1 MSKIKIRSDSPTP
14 IRSQLKE
21 LLIQEIRQRRFR
33 PGGRI
38 PSERELAER
47 YGISRASVRESI
59 TELIHS
65 GFLFRTVGK
74 GTFVSRELPDADT
87 PQKITSE
94 PHNIGFIISEN
105 IFHFVQTGYNKI
117 LGGVQEVCGQ
127 NGWRLLFSAVGE
139 DADSPGLNS
148 LRQAG
153 RLELDGCVV
162 VGGVRRNTLDSLQ
175 EEGIP
180 TVLVD
185 MLITDEAAD
194 ILAVTIDYAEGARM
208 AIQHLYDLGHRA
220 IGYIGFPGS
229 EKYRGYWE
237 SLEALGI
244 RYEPRHVEFLHLLDL
259 QPGILAGYQAM
270 QRMLAHGRL
279 PSALLVTN
287 DFVAIGVM
295 EALGVAGIRVPEQ
308 MSIVGF
314 DDLGQKTSPALTTV
328 RVDLAQVGREAA
340 GTLRRKMLG
349 EKLTEHAAVPVE
361 LVVRGSTAPVLVEAG
376 AANHVPR

>member
-1 MSKIKIRSDSPTP
+1 MPKTKIRSDSPTP

-21 LLIQEIRQRRFR
+21 ILIGEIRQGRFR

-59 TELIHS
+59 TELINS

-74 GTFVSRELPDADT
+74 GTFVSKQLPDTDT
-87 PQKITSE
+87 PQKITTE
-94 PHNIGFIISEN
+94 PHNIGFVISED

-139 DADSPGLNS
+139 GSDNPGLNS
-148 LRQAG
+148 LRQTGKLAF
-153 RLELDGCVV
+153 DGCVV
-162 VGGVRRNTLDSLQ
+162 VGGVRRNTLDVLQ

-185 MLITDEAAD
+185 MLISDEAAD
-194 ILAVTIDYAEGARM
+194 TLAVTINYADGARM

-237 SLEALGI
+237 SLEALDL

-270 QRMLAHGRL
+270 QRMLARAHL

-287 DFVAIGVM
+287 DFAAIGVM
-295 EALGVAGIRVPEQ
+295 EALGVTGIRVPEQ
-308 MSIVGF
+308 ISIVGF

-340 GTLRRKMLG
+340 VTLHRKMLG
-349 EKLTEHAAVPVE
+349 EKLAEHVAVPVE
-361 LVVRGSTAPVLVEAG
+361 LVVRGTTAPLL
-376 AANHVPR
+376 AAATTDA

>member
-1 MSKIKIRSDSPTP
+1 MSKMKIRSDSPTP

-21 LLIQEIRQRRFR
+21 LLIQEIREGHFL

-59 TELIHS
+59 TELINS

-74 GTFVSRELPDADT
+74 GTFVSKEIPGTDA
-87 PQKITSE
+87 PQRVTAE
-94 PHNIGFIISEN
+94 PHNIGFVISEN

-117 LGGVQEVCGQ
+117 LGGVQEVCTQ
-127 NGWRLLFSAVGE
+127 NGWRLLFNTVG
-139 DADSPGLNS
+139 DDSENPGLNS
-148 LRQAG
+148 LRLTGKLA
-153 RLELDGCVV
+153 LDGCVV
-162 VGGVRRNTLDSLQ
+162 VGGVRRNTLDVLQ

-185 MLITDEAAD
+185 LLITDEATD
-194 ILAVTIDYAEGARM
+194 TLAVTINYAEGARM

-237 SLEALGI
+237 ALEGLSI
-244 RYEPRHVEFLHLLDL
+244 PYEPRHVEFLHLLDL

-270 QRMLAHGRL
+270 QRMLSRGHL
-279 PSALLVTN
+279 PSALIVTN

-295 EALGVAGIRVPEQ
+295 EALGVAGVKVPEQ
-308 MSIVGF
+308 ISVVGF
-314 DDLGQKTSPALTTV
+314 DDLGQKTSPPLTTV
-328 RVDLAQVGREAA
+328 RVDLVQVGREAA
-340 GTLRRKMLG
+340 HTLERKMRG
-349 EKLTEHAAVPVE
+349 ERLSEHVAVPVE
-361 LVVRGSTAPVLVEAG
+361 LVVRGTTASLLTEA
-376 AANHVPR
+376 ASQV